1 VPSCLVLIFLWALVF
16 GALGFMAVAF
26 VEARSV
32 DEKSTFRYLRKSDLR
47 LPEYLRSKLWK
58 PLWGGFAAAA
68 LAGGSAAEDLVDDLG
83 TKLEK
88 HPVLVSA
95 LTGAVLAI
103 IVVLVIE
110 ALFRFVATTAWT
122 GSLRATWVSV
132 VRGGRRGAYDLHE
145 QLGGSYHSPLT
156 KAHLPAPDPE
166 AEESEAKEAYEV
178 AQKLWVGLESRVTN
192 ASVAA
197 FASDHPE
204 LGESMHRLSTAADTL
219 QRALERYS
227 SNKRSHT
234 TGELRT
240 PDDIVRM
247 WRDYVWCL
255 LDVDERGCRLGFHLA
270 QLDESHAPRLDEP
283 DAPTLDE
290 SHAPMLD
297 ESRNWLQSEIEGHK
311 LSPWLR
317 TAIAA
322 AGLTTG
328 QHSTPH

>member
-32 DEKSTFRYLRKSDLR
+32 DEKSTFQYLRKSDLR
-47 LPEYLRSKLWK
+47 LPKYVRSKLWK
-58 PLWGGFAAAA
+58 PLLGGFCAAA

-103 IVVLVIE
+103 IVVLLIE

-122 GSLRATWVSV
+122 GSLQATWTSV

-145 QLGGSYHSPLT
+145 ELGGSFRSCLT
-156 KAHLPAPDPE
+156 KDHLPEAGEP
-166 AEESEAKEAYEV
+166 AEEAHEV
-178 AQKLWVGLESRVTN
+178 AQQLWIGLESRITN

-197 FASDHPE
+197 FASEHPE
-204 LGESMHRLSTAADTL
+204 LGESMFRLARAADAL

-227 SNKRSHT
+227 TKKPSHA
-234 TGELRT
+234 TGKVPTAEN
-240 PDDIVRM
+240 IVTM
-247 WRDYVWCL
+247 WHDYVLCL
-255 LDVDERGCRLGFHLA
+255 LDVDARGRRLEFHRLRGDVPHG
-270 QLDESHAPRLDEP
+270 QMPDEFHG
-283 DAPTLDE
+283 
-290 SHAPMLD
+290 PMLD
-297 ESRNWLQSEIEGHK
+297 ETRNWLKDEIKDHDP
-311 LSPWLR
+311 SPWLR
-317 TAIAA
+317 SAIADA
-322 AGLTTG
+322 ARKTG
-328 QHSTPH
+328 QRSIPR